1 MIPQALSNPRQPAR
15 HEPLFDVD
23 PRTGASI
30 EVFYTDRSLETFGR
44 CGPGWFWWSRRRGCS
59 PNSSPTGPVCYEL
72 RCVSTRDEY
81 GGANK

>member
-44 CGPGWFWWSRRRGCS
+44 CGPGWFWWSRRRRLFAEQFA
-59 PNSSPTGPVCYEL
+59 YWARLL
-72 RCVSTRDEY
+72 RATLRIDTR
-81 GGANK
+81 